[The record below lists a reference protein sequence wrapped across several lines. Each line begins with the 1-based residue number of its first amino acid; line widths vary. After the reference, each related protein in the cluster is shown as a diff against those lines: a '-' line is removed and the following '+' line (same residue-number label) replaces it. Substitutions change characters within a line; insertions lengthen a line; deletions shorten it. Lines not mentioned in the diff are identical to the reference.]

1 MQTTDTKTYITVKD
15 VDDCGLYI
23 KLMDTADSYAH
34 GQQTYELYWS
44 TYRETKSHSEARDI
58 AYQDLY
64 FDTDFP
70 N

>member
-1 MQTTDTKTYITVKD
+1 
-15 VDDCGLYI
+15 
-23 KLMDTADSYAH
+23 MDTADSYAH